1 MTVSKGG
8 CDTMALSNAP
18 GLAMSSTMTKS
29 SLSLDTLGWFF
40 RMLWPFSEDLTVV
53 TTE

>member
-18 GLAMSSTMTKS
+18 GLAMSSTITKS
-29 SLSLDTLGWFF
+29 SLSLDTLEWFF

>member
-8 CDTMALSNAP
+8 SDTMALSNAP

-29 SLSLDTLGWFF
+29 SLSLGTSG
-40 RMLWPFSEDLTVV
+40 
-53 TTE
+53 